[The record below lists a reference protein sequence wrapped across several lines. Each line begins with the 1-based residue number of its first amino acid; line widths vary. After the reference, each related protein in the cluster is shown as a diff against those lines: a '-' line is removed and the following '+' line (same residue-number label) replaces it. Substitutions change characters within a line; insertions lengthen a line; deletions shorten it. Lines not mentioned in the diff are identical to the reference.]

1 MENGTW
7 ELVLYL
13 RLKIKTLWEVD
24 VSSKSSERQTD
35 QLKSLKHILWHLQTE
50 GIDYNEVFSPAV

>member
-50 GIDYNEVFSPAV
+50 GIDHNEVFSPAV